1 MTHYNK
7 SEANTSKSDGDKKP
21 KFGYLDFLPTKFT
34 PDLVKGAYRPKPLL
48 PGIASHEP
56 GLIAAEPG
64 IGKSALGLTMC
75 AAVASGKMLAGFK
88 PTHMDG
94 RRALFVSLEETTSE
108 IVLRAQ
114 AIAERYGADYKGR
127 LHFVGK
133 SNARF
138 AQGGTVDSFV
148 EHGEKE
154 LAAII
159 DYLNADLVIIDP
171 LSHFP
176 IGDENNTTHAAFFA
190 ALGRICETLCTTIL
204 VIHHVR
210 KPPSGF
216 SVKPSMFDV
225 RGSSTSIGVVR
236 SLLIMYRQR
245 DCVSLTYEKVQY
257 GMKPKD
263 QHFAYSSELI
273 KTDKGEYE
281 TLVMTEHE
289 GFALNA
295 HQVGEYRK
303 HLIDLFDE
311 RDYYRQSMNSAD
323 WVGFALAIKAN
334 LDIGKETSSNKTR
347 SAQQNK
353 NRAEMKLIID
363 CLLSLD
369 FLKQDYQKGILNNRS
384 NNATAV
390 FVPGDLLYDK

>member
-1 MTHYNK
+1 MSNY
-7 SEANTSKSDGDKKP
+7 SKSDADTTVSNGEQITDY
-21 KFGYLDFLPTKFT
+21 GFLEFIPTKFT
-34 PDLVKGAYRPKPLL
+34 PELVKGASRPQPLL

-64 IGKSALGLTMC
+64 IGKSQLALAMC

-94 RRALFVSLEETTSE
+94 RRALFVSLEESNNE
-108 IVLRAQ
+108 ILLRTQ
-114 AIAERYGADYKGR
+114 AIAQRYGADFGGR

-138 AQGGTVDSFV
+138 AQGGTIDSFI
-148 EHGEKE
+148 EHGESE
-154 LAAII
+154 LAAVI
-159 DYLNADLVIIDP
+159 DYLNADLVILDP
-171 LSHFP
+171 LSHWP

-225 RGSSTSIGVVR
+225 RGSSTSIGIVR
-236 SLLIMYRQR
+236 SLMIMYKQR

-257 GMKPKD
+257 GMKPND
-263 QHFAYSSELI
+263 QHFVNSTELI
-273 KTDKGEYE
+273 KTDNGEYE
-281 TLVMTEHE
+281 TGVMTEHE

-295 HQVGEYRK
+295 YQVGEYRK

-311 RDYYRQSMNSAD
+311 RDYYRHSIQAD
-323 WVGFALAIKAN
+323 DWIGIALAIKADM
-334 LDIGKETSSNKTR
+334 DIGTDKAKSKDRTA
-347 SAQQNK
+347 AQKK
-353 NRAEMKLIID
+353 NRADMKLIID
-363 CLLSLD
+363 YLTGLD
-369 FLKQDYQKGILNNRS
+369 FLKQSTMPGIKANRNQKP
-384 NNATAV
+384 TPV
-390 FVPGDLLYDK
+390 FVAGDSLHE